1 MILLKVAIAKNV
13 WFVTIDFFNHEFE
26 FQDSL
31 CNGCHDLTMLFL
43 IISDIAII
51 TIKGVDCC
59 CIIDDI
65 SKFEAIYL
73 LKNSMLEDRGYI

>member
-1 MILLKVAIAKNV
+1 MILLKVATAKNA
-13 WFVTIDFFNHEFE
+13 WFVTIDFFNHKFE

-43 IISDIAII
+43 IVSDIAII
-51 TIKGVDCC
+51 TIKGVDYC